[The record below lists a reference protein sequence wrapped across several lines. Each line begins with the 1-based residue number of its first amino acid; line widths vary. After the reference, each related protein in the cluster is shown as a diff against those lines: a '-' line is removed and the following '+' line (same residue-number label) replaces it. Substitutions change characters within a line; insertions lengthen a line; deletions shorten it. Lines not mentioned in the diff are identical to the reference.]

1 MRYLISL
8 ILLFSFLV
16 PIPYEEGEYVSEH
29 DQNITMT
36 TCYAGNDYGVDDL
49 WKLSDWN
56 GGLNGG
62 HYNIVYIEMAA
73 SW

>member
-1 MRYLISL
+1 MRFLITS
-8 ILLFSFLV
+8 ILLLGLLY
-16 PIPYEEGEYVSEH
+16 PAYQEGEFVSED

-36 TCYAGNDYGVDDL
+36 TCYAGNDYGVDDI

-56 GGLNGG
+56 GALNGG
-62 HYNIVYIEMAA
+62 HYNVVYIEMAA